1 MRFAAI
7 TTRIPRPVSRAALCT
22 ASRMISMAGMS
33 PPSSGAY
40 EVGSTW
46 ISSHPEPSATSS
58 MAVSRTRRWMSSGER
73 RQDRAMS

>member
-7 TTRIPRPVSRAALCT
+7 STRMPRPVSREAAST
-22 ASRMISMAGMS
+22 ASRMISTAGIM

-46 ISSHPEPSATSS
+46 ISSQPLPSRTSS
-58 MAVSRTRRWMSSGER
+58 SAASRTRRRMSSGSRRHER
-73 RQDRAMS
+73 AAS